1 MVPFPNLGSNRV
13 DRRSPG
19 LRPQLVQTIDTRHQI
34 AAPGIKILTVESSRG
49 LQFRTVILIFADKF
63 DEQGP
68 GQDRALA
75 YVALTRP
82 EDHMAVTFSRVTE
95 PIPRI
100 VAGTVAVVLPGES

>member
-1 MVPFPNLGSNRV
+1 M
-13 DRRSPG
+13 
-19 LRPQLVQTIDTRHQI
+19 
-34 AAPGIKILTVESSRG
+34 ESSCG

-63 DEQGP
+63 DQQGP

-95 PIPRI
+95 SIRRI
-100 VAGTVAVVLPGES
+100 VAWTMSTVIE